1 MNTLQTPLEVA
12 AKGCYSGSTLTPI
25 RPSAMATTSLKLS
38 DELKQRAAA
47 AAEQLGIS
55 PHAFMVDAIRSATD
69 KAEQRGA
76 FVAQA
81 QAARKEMLRSGSG
94 VDADAARAYL
104 RQRVADQTATAPEPT
119 SWQK

>member
-1 MNTLQTPLEVA
+1 MNNLPALLEPA
-12 AKGCYSGSTLTPI
+12 AKRCYPGSTSTPI

-38 DELKQRAAA
+38 DELKQRAAS
-47 AAEQLGIS
+47 AAEELGVS
-55 PHAFMVDAIRSATD
+55 PHAFMVEAIRSATD

-81 QAARKEMLRSGSG
+81 QAARDDMLRSSNG
-94 VDADAARAYL
+94 VDKAAAHDYL
-104 RQRVADQTATAPEPT
+104 RRRIADKTATPPEPT